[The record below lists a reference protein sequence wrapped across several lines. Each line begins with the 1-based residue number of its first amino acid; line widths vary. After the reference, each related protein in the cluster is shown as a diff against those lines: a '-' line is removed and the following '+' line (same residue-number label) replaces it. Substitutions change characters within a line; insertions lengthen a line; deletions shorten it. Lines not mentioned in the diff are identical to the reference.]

1 MDMYKSELEHL
12 KRWLPELAQS
22 LTQMRADSSFTIDL
36 KGRNDLVTTADLWTE
51 QELISRLQNQYPND
65 SIWAEETNDEPEDLA
80 GRIWI
85 IDPIDGTTN
94 FAHGFSPYCISVA
107 LWQDDRVVLGMV
119 YEVAHNQCFYAVEHQ
134 GAFLNDRRLHVS
146 DISQPKN
153 ALIATGFPYTEFHHV
168 DYFTM
173 LLKDLFQETH
183 GVRRAGA
190 ASYDLCAVAAGWVD
204 AFFEEGLKPWDV
216 AAGALIVQEA
226 GGQVSDWKGG
236 NNWLKGK
243 QIIAANSNL
252 KNYLLQKLSAIYPIE
267 TYP

>member
-1 MDMYKSELEHL
+1 MHTYQSELEHL
-12 KRWLPELAQS
+12 KRWLPEIAHA
-22 LTQMRADSSFTIDL
+22 LTQMRDDSSFTINL

-65 SIWAEETNDEPEDLA
+65 IIWAEETKDKPENLA

-107 LWQDDRVVLGMV
+107 LWEDNRVVLGMV
-119 YEVAHNQCFYAVEHQ
+119 YEVAHNQCFYAVEEQ
-134 GAFLNDRRLHVS
+134 GAFLNDKRIYVS
-146 DISQPKN
+146 EINQPKD
-153 ALIATGFPYTEFHHV
+153 ALIATGFPYTEFRNV
-168 DYFTM
+168 DYFTK

-190 ASYDLCAVAAGWVD
+190 ASYDLCAVAAGRVD

-226 GGQVSDWKGG
+226 GGQVSDWEGG
-236 NNWLKGK
+236 NNWLNGQ

-252 KNYLLQKLSAIYPIE
+252 KKYLLQKLAAIYPI
-267 TYP
+267 